1 MCVGDPHGIFNSK
14 CLNYV
19 WIYFIFHD
27 TFEFPMASN
36 LIRQM
41 ISQNLHIW
49 ARLKALWRHANCRG
63 RRPGGCWKL
72 SLENEIHP
80 WGGNRSANDSA
91 IWEGKS
97 SSTEYSESPNCSNRF
112 WRIKGCLRASFSL
125 IGEMPPPQSTWR
137 YSLAKGQ
144 HGGSHCPDTL
154 VWKVWQFVLGSHG
167 SLLCAKLSFKSYGL
181 YEEDW
186 HESNMLM
193 Q

>member
-1 MCVGDPHGIFNSK
+1 
-14 CLNYV
+14 
-19 WIYFIFHD
+19 
-27 TFEFPMASN
+27 MASN

-49 ARLKALWRHANCRG
+49 ARLKHFEGTPTVEEGVLTPT
-63 RRPGGCWKL
+63 PGGCWKL

-80 WGGNRSANDSA
+80 WGGHRSASDSA

-97 SSTEYSESPNCSNRF
+97 SSTEYSESPNCSTRS
-112 WRIKGCLRASFSL
+112 WIIKGCLRASLSL
-125 IGEMPPPQSTWR
+125 KGEMPPPQSTWR

-144 HGGSHCPDTL
+144 HGGSRWPDTL
-154 VWKVWQFVLGSHG
+154 VWKVWQFVLGCQG

-186 HESNMLM
+186 HESNILM